1 MTERFTETISTGIV
15 TDNKTGIEYI
25 CEMRIDYDFLNLVNT
40 VAEENEQLQKKND
53 NLVHMIA
60 RVQYRADS
68 IKDENEKLK
77 KILGFLRNDNATDI
91 LNVLNSQENQIWELK
106 KENEQLKHE
115 CNYLQ
120 NRLDD
125 FVNIQNENEQL
136 KKELSEYK
144 DFVLSDDKI
153 LCYTCLFCTHKGIYE
168 VDCDVKGHVDVHGVC
183 HSYTKKEVKE

>member
-136 KKELSEYK
+136 KKELESFKPIIFESDGKPVTLYK
-144 DFVLSDDKI
+144 
-153 LCYTCLFCTHKGIYE
+153 KG
-168 VDCDVKGHVDVHGVC
+168 DV
-183 HSYTKKEVKE
+183 E